1 MWASVMRAVYRQSRE
16 RASHALAG
24 AAVLCLSLTLGACV
38 STPMPGL
45 VSMEDMTGSIPAST
59 PEASP
64 LPVLSGDDWIFA
76 SKALASALDPQ
87 GVGSAV
93 AWESASSGV
102 HGSMTPVGAVYEADG
117 QTCRAFLAEISGRAS
132 MQRLQGR
139 GCRQGRGAWAVSDLR
154 PFGS

>member
-1 MWASVMRAVYRQSRE
+1 M
-16 RASHALAG
+16 AG
-24 AAVLCLSLTLGACV
+24 AAVLCLSLTLGGCV
-38 STPMPGL
+38 NGPLPGL
-45 VSMEDMTGSIPAST
+45 ASHDDATGSIPAA

-87 GVGSAV
+87 GAGSAV